1 MHTKLKAMTRGT
13 YEGDAEHIET
23 ADDLDDQMHD
33 KREVQ
38 RTNVE
43 KLGGDKDDKETH
55 QRKCRTS
62 RKNYVSEYN
71 ALGQYCSKLLFT
83 KRWMNFNRSRY

>member
-1 MHTKLKAMTRGT
+1 MRAKCFVMTRRT
-13 YEGDAEHIET
+13 YEADAEYIET
-23 ADDLDDQMHD
+23 ADDLDDLVHD
-33 KREVQ
+33 KREVW
-38 RTNVE
+38 RANVE

-55 QRKCRTS
+55 QRKCRIS

-83 KRWMNFNRSRY
+83 NPG